1 MVGFSQVGGVASV
14 EKNSN
19 LAKIVLRV
27 TAVVASVALLVFSLV
42 GPVGMLHAYAPNAIA
57 FVGTNT
63 PTPTPMPT
71 DTPTGTLTDT
81 PTPSLISTPIV
92 TAQATATANPLVT
105 QHHNA
110 GQTPTAGVTPVAPAQ
125 NGGTRSKGQTSWESL
140 FPMLPIVIGGLIS
153 LCIMLAIGGVFL
165 RRSQSPAL
173 RRQQGT
179 HPWSRTQIIDEE
191 RNAVINNISPAE
203 SIQARASNYSL
214 SSPFDEVLAGNY
226 AQGTSIQRQT
236 TANLKVVG
244 RIHKP
249 VQQITSFPKDMH
261 MPALDDP
268 RLVDYL
274 KEYALGRLVV
284 PPEQRETENA

>member
-1 MVGFSQVGGVASV
+1 
-14 EKNSN
+14 
-19 LAKIVLRV
+19 
-27 TAVVASVALLVFSLV
+27 
-42 GPVGMLHAYAPNAIA
+42 
-57 FVGTNT
+57 
-63 PTPTPMPT
+63 
-71 DTPTGTLTDT
+71 
-81 PTPSLISTPIV
+81 
-92 TAQATATANPLVT
+92 
-105 QHHNA
+105 
-110 GQTPTAGVTPVAPAQ
+110 
-125 NGGTRSKGQTSWESL
+125 
-140 FPMLPIVIGGLIS
+140 
-153 LCIMLAIGGVFL
+153 MLAIGGVFL